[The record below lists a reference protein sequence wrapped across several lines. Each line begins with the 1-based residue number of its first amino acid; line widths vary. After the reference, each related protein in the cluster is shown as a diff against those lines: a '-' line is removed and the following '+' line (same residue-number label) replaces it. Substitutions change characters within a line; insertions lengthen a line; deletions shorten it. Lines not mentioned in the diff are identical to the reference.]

1 MAHQKSAVNI
11 VFGAMT
17 FGTGTEQSRISDLD
31 TCGQILDLFQ
41 SHGHYE
47 IDTARFY
54 GGGTSEE
61 FLGKLDCKKRGIV
74 LGTKLFPTV
83 NRADM
88 PGEKITHRPA
98 DLRKHLLQSLKAL
111 QAEKVDMWYLHGPDR
126 STPYEETLRE
136 VNNLHKEGYF
146 NRFGISNYMSWEVAQ
161 ICGICE
167 KNGWIKPVVYQG
179 IYNVLH
185 RGVEPE
191 LFPCLRAHK
200 IAFYEFNP
208 LGGGFLAGNF
218 SKDTEVEQGSRFDPN
233 RTQGKWYRQRYWKD
247 EYFQAL
253 ELIRPVAE
261 KHGLTLAE
269 ISLRWMT
276 HHSLLKREHG
286 DAILIGASSLKQLRQ
301 NLVDLEKGP
310 LPEEIVAVLNE
321 AHERVRH
328 LNSKYWH

>member
-1 MAHQKSAVNI
+1 MAQHKSAINI

-17 FGTGTEQSRISDLD
+17 FGNGAEQSRIKDLEI
-31 TCGQILDLFQ
+31 CSQILDLFQ

-47 IDTARFY
+47 IDTARSY

-74 LGTKLFPTV
+74 LATKLYPT
-83 NRADM
+83 AS
-88 PGEKITHRPA
+88 GERITHAPA
-98 DLRKHLLQSLKAL
+98 DLRKHLLLSLKAL
-111 QAEKVDMWYLHGPDR
+111 QVEKLDLWYLHGPDR

-146 NRFGISNYMSWEVAQ
+146 NRFGISNFMSWEVAQ
-161 ICGICE
+161 MCGICE
-167 KNGWIKPVVYQG
+167 KNGWIKPVAYQG

-218 SKDTEVEQGSRFDPN
+218 AKETDVEQGSRFDPN
-233 RTQGKWYRQRYWKD
+233 RTQGKTYRQRYWKD
-247 EYFQAL
+247 DYFKAL
-253 ELIRPVAE
+253 ELIRPLAE

-269 ISLRWMT
+269 ISLRWLT
-276 HHSLLKREHG
+276 HHSLLKREMG
-286 DAILIGASSLKQLRQ
+286 DAILIGASSVKQLQQ
-301 NLVDLEKGP
+301 NLIDLEKGP
-310 LPEEIVAVLNE
+310 LPEEIVSVLND
-321 AHERVRH
+321 AHELVRH
-328 LNSKYWH
+328 LNTKYWH